1 MKPLKSISN
10 PLIAGTLLL
19 TVTGLSSRV
28 IGFFYRIFLSRIIG
42 AEGLGI
48 YQLIFPVFALCIA
61 FSSSGIQTAVSRF
74 VAAADHKNTGMSY
87 LYAGLVL
94 SVGIALSLTVIL
106 ISYSDFIAIH
116 ILDEARCAPLL
127 VILSYCLIPASVHAC
142 INGYY
147 YGKKKT
153 LVPSVSQLMEQVVR
167 VLSVYTLYL
176 ICLEKSYPITPSIA
190 VWGVVCG
197 ELASSLFSVSC
208 LHFQKCSRHI
218 KRIFKE
224 LSLFARPLTT
234 NHVAYHLFSSIEAIL
249 IPICLKKYGYSNQ
262 DALSV
267 FGIFTG
273 MAMPMI
279 LFPNVLVNS
288 VSVLLMPAISEA
300 YARKDF
306 HLIRRTIKKTVFY
319 CLLLGFSCTFGFL
332 LTGKWIGQF
341 VFQNTLAG
349 SFILILSWICPFLYL
364 STTLTSVLHG
374 LGKPGRAFY
383 INMSGCTLRIFFIYA
398 LIPTYGIRCY
408 LYGMLAGEL
417 LTTFLSFL
425 ALLRFARKKSPEN
438 SLL

>member
-19 TVTGLSSRV
+19 TVTGLSNRV

-116 ILDEARCAPLL
+116 ILDETRCAPLL

-176 ICLEKSYPITPSIA
+176 ICLEKVIPSPHPLLSGVLSA
-190 VWGVVCG
+190 VNW
-197 ELASSLFSVSC
+197 L
-208 LHFQKCSRHI
+208 LHS
-218 KRIFKE
+218 
-224 LSLFARPLTT
+224 
-234 NHVAYHLFSSIEAIL
+234 
-249 IPICLKKYGYSNQ
+249 
-262 DALSV
+262 
-267 FGIFTG
+267 
-273 MAMPMI
+273 
-279 LFPNVLVNS
+279 FP
-288 VSVLLMPAISEA
+288 
-300 YARKDF
+300 
-306 HLIRRTIKKTVFY
+306 
-319 CLLLGFSCTFGFL
+319 
-332 LTGKWIGQF
+332 
-341 VFQNTLAG
+341 
-349 SFILILSWICPFLYL
+349 
-364 STTLTSVLHG
+364 
-374 LGKPGRAFY
+374 
-383 INMSGCTLRIFFIYA
+383 
-398 LIPTYGIRCY
+398 
-408 LYGMLAGEL
+408 
-417 LTTFLSFL
+417 
-425 ALLRFARKKSPEN
+425 
-438 SLL
+438 

>member
-106 ISYSDFIAIH
+106 
-116 ILDEARCAPLL
+116 
-127 VILSYCLIPASVHAC
+127 SYCLIPASVHAC

-224 LSLFARPLTT
+224 LSLFALPLTT

-306 HLIRRTIKKTVFY
+306 HLIRRTIRKTVFY

>member
-190 VWGVVCG
+190 VWGIVCG

-208 LHFQKCSRHI
+208 LHFKKCSRHI

-224 LSLFARPLTT
+224 LSLFALPLTT

-306 HLIRRTIKKTVFY
+306 HLIRLTIKKNSV
-319 CLLLGFSCTFGFL
+319 LLSD
-332 LTGKWIGQF
+332 
-341 VFQNTLAG
+341 
-349 SFILILSWICPFLYL
+349 SWLFLYL
-364 STTLTSVLHG
+364 RFSSDWKMDWTIHFPEHISWQFHTHIKLDLPFPLSVHHPYFRSSWSRETGACVLH
-374 LGKPGRAFY
+374 
-383 INMSGCTLRIFFIYA
+383 
-398 LIPTYGIRCY
+398 
-408 LYGMLAGEL
+408 
-417 LTTFLSFL
+417 
-425 ALLRFARKKSPEN
+425 
-438 SLL
+438 

>member
-10 PLIAGTLLL
+10 PLITGTLLL

-190 VWGVVCG
+190 VWGIVCG

-208 LHFQKCSRHI
+208 LHFKKCSRHM

-224 LSLFARPLTT
+224 LSLFALPLTA
-234 NHVAYHLFSSIEAIL
+234 NHVTYHLFSSIEAIL

-319 CLLLGFSCTFGFL
+319 CLLLGFSCTS
-332 LTGKWIGQF
+332 
-341 VFQNTLAG
+341 VF
-349 SFILILSWICPFLYL
+349 F
-364 STTLTSVLHG
+364 
-374 LGKPGRAFY
+374 
-383 INMSGCTLRIFFIYA
+383 
-398 LIPTYGIRCY
+398 
-408 LYGMLAGEL
+408 
-417 LTTFLSFL
+417 
-425 ALLRFARKKSPEN
+425 
-438 SLL
+438 